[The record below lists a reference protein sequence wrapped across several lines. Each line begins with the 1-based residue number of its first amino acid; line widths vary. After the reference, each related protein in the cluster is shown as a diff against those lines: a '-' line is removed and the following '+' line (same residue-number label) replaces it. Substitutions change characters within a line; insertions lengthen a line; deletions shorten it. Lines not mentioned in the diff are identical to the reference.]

1 MNIRDSYTSILQL
14 KHEVNTMLKVEAE
27 DEGKA
32 EHFGDYQRI
41 VEQIPLEDLTE
52 VFKFTYYFIFV

>member
-1 MNIRDSYTSILQL
+1 
-14 KHEVNTMLKVEAE
+14 MLKVEAE